1 MSTGQ
6 IENFKIF
13 TIFQDC
19 EDEDFKYLLEKR
31 KFCKF
36 KKGEYI
42 VKENTPATGTFCL
55 EEGSAKVVKRT
66 SLGYDQIVSLA
77 KPGDVFGLHCI
88 INETVFNVSA
98 ISLEDTCGCFIARTD
113 LFMIFDK
120 RPSVKL
126 SVMKALCNKM
136 DEIENKIATITQKP
150 VEERVRTLI
159 LTLYQNFGL
168 DESQSLNL
176 NITREEFANIAHV
189 RRTSLNR
196 ILNQLK
202 RQGIIDLKNK
212 MIQILDIDALMAPA
226 I

>member
-1 MSTGQ
+1 MSTKQ
-6 IENFKIF
+6 KENFKIF
-13 TIFQDC
+13 PIFQDC
-19 EDEDFKYLLEKR
+19 AEEDFKYLQEKR

-36 KKGEYI
+36 RRGEYI
-42 VKENTPATGTFCL
+42 FRENTPATGTFCL
-55 EEGSAKVVKRT
+55 EKGSAKIVKKT
-66 SLGYDQIVSLA
+66 NTGYDQIVSLA
-77 KPGDVFGLHCI
+77 KPGDIFGLHCI
-88 INETVFNVSA
+88 INETVFNASA
-98 ISLEDTCGCFIARTD
+98 ISLEDTCGCFISREH

-120 RPSVKL
+120 RPTVKF

-159 LTLYQNFGL
+159 LTLYNNFGL

-196 ILNQLK
+196 ILNQL
-202 RQGIIDLKNK
+202 RREGIIDLKNK
-212 MIQILDIDALMAPA
+212 MIQILDVDALMAPA